1 MSALQ
6 ASNGELR
13 RCSAGVAQAASR
25 SGAGTEQLQAS
36 RRYCKKKT
44 DSRIECW
51 NDTWICAAGHGEGKS
66 EYLERNMKEK
76 EGDKMTISFLCGAGC
91 EGTGQL
97 GLPSGEDFKKDIV
110 LAKDTS
116 EFFNKLNISDRKFE
130 SRAIIDARC
139 TSILYQTVVEHKEIL
154 SKFSDQRRKTV
165 EDYISYRE
173 KSGVF
178 FKEED
183 EKHKEE
189 VKKQFKQLYKNLIN
203 EDDGSVTKNER
214 DAFFKNITLCSF
226 SDELFNYLRVPDKYK
241 TEVGKVER
249 LLYAAYISL
258 IKSIYKTVRDKDF
271 IGSYLLKEN
280 RSDSPRSFEECKKFR
295 KQFNQDLETWVNEI
309 TKKNRFN
316 SNLYYSVIEK
326 IHEKND
332 VTIVTTN
339 YTKFAEKMTDC
350 KTAYLHGRLDL
361 FEDVKTKQVAELSE
375 LDDSKEVLPFIFIPS
390 GVKPVVSLYQI
401 KQYAL
406 ALKAFEKSD
415 VLCILGYSINTD
427 DEHIKNFIAERM
439 NNGKKVVLFKYCGNL
454 DLDFDL
460 IKKDIYGLF
469 ENKNTQFLD
478 IKFISDKQEVL
489 KKFSSRCDTFE
500 NSLNSVITK

>member
-1 MSALQ
+1 M
-6 ASNGELR
+6 
-13 RCSAGVAQAASR
+13 
-25 SGAGTEQLQAS
+25 
-36 RRYCKKKT
+36 
-44 DSRIECW
+44 
-51 NDTWICAAGHGEGKS
+51 
-66 EYLERNMKEK
+66 
-76 EGDKMTISFLCGAGC
+76 
-91 EGTGQL
+91 
-97 GLPSGEDFKKDIV
+97 
-110 LAKDTS
+110 
-116 EFFNKLNISDRKFE
+116 
-130 SRAIIDARC
+130 
-139 TSILYQTVVEHKEIL
+139 
-154 SKFSDQRRKTV
+154 
-165 EDYISYRE
+165 
-173 KSGVF
+173 
-178 FKEED
+178 
-183 EKHKEE
+183 
-189 VKKQFKQLYKNLIN
+189 
-203 EDDGSVTKNER
+203 
-214 DAFFKNITLCSF
+214 
-226 SDELFNYLRVPDKYK
+226 
-241 TEVGKVER
+241 
-249 LLYAAYISL
+249 
-258 IKSIYKTVRDKDF
+258 
-271 IGSYLLKEN
+271 
-280 RSDSPRSFEECKKFR
+280 
-295 KQFNQDLETWVNEI
+295 ETWVNEI

>member
-1 MSALQ
+1 
-6 ASNGELR
+6 
-13 RCSAGVAQAASR
+13 
-25 SGAGTEQLQAS
+25 
-36 RRYCKKKT
+36 
-44 DSRIECW
+44 
-51 NDTWICAAGHGEGKS
+51 
-66 EYLERNMKEK
+66 MKEK
-76 EGDKMTISFLCGAGC
+76 EVNKMTISFLCGAGC
-91 EGTGQL
+91 EGAGQL
-97 GLPSGEDFKKDIV
+97 GLPSGEAFKKDIV

-130 SRAIIDARC
+130 NRAIIDARC

-154 SKFSDQRRKTV
+154 SKFSDEHRKIV
-165 EDYISYRE
+165 EDYICYRE
-173 KSGVF
+173 KTGAFS
-178 FKEED
+178 KETD
-183 EKHKEE
+183 EKLKED
-189 VKKQFKQLYKNLIN
+189 VKEDFKQLYKSLIN
-203 EDDGSVTKNER
+203 EDDSINEDGSINKDDAVKKDEKNEKG
-214 DAFFKNITLCSF
+214 AFFKDITLCSF

-249 LLYAAYISL
+249 LLYAAYMSL

-280 RSDSPRSFEECKKFR
+280 RSDSPRTFEECKKFR
-295 KQFNQDLETWVNEI
+295 KQFNQDLNTWVNEI
-309 TKKNRFN
+309 IEKNRSN
-316 SNLYYSVIEK
+316 SKLYYSVIK
-326 IHEKND
+326 KVCANSD

-361 FEDVKTKQVAELSE
+361 FEDVKTKQVAKLSE

-406 ALKAFEKSD
+406 AFEAFEKSD
-415 VLCILGYSINTD
+415 VLCILGYSISTD

-439 NNGKKVVLFKYCGNL
+439 SNGKKVVLFKYYN
-454 DLDFDL
+454 DVNKDFDS
-460 IKKDIYGLF
+460 IKKGIYGLF

-478 IKFISDKQEVL
+478 IKFISDDQEVL
-489 KKFSSRCDTFE
+489 KRFSGRCDTFE
-500 NSLNSVITK
+500 NSLNSIITK

>member
-1 MSALQ
+1 MC
-6 ASNGELR
+6 G
-13 RCSAGVAQAASR
+13 
-25 SGAGTEQLQAS
+25 
-36 RRYCKKKT
+36 KT
-44 DSRIECW
+44 WREF
-51 NDTWICAAGHGEGKS
+51 
-66 EYLERNMKEK
+66 LEKNMKEK
-76 EGDKMTISFLCGAGC
+76 KVNKMKISFLCGAGC
-91 EGTGQL
+91 EGAGQL

-130 SRAIIDARC
+130 NRAIIDARC

-154 SKFSDQRRKTV
+154 SEFSDENRKTV

-173 KSGVF
+173 KTGVF
-178 FKEED
+178 SKEEC
-183 EKHKEE
+183 ESHKEE
-189 VKKQFKQLYKNLIN
+189 VKKQFKQLYKSLIN
-203 EDDGSVTKNER
+203 EDDSINKDDSVNKDGTVNEDEKNEKG
-214 DAFFKNITLCSF
+214 AFFKNITLCSF

-258 IKSIYKTVRDKDF
+258 IKSIYKTASNKDF

-280 RSDSPRSFEECKKFR
+280 RSDSLRTFEECKKFR
-295 KQFNQDLETWVNEI
+295 KQFNQDLDTWVNEI
-309 TKKNRFN
+309 IKKNRFN

-326 IHEKND
+326 IPEKTD

-339 YTKFAEKMTDC
+339 YTKFAEKMTGC

-361 FEDVKTKQVAELSE
+361 FEDVKTKQIAELSE
-375 LDDSKEVLPFIFIPS
+375 LGDSKEVLPFIFIPS

-406 ALKAFEKSD
+406 AFEAFEDSD

-439 NNGKKVVLFKYCGNL
+439 NNGKKVVLFKYCGKV
-454 DLDFDL
+454 DSDFDS

-469 ENKNTQFLD
+469 DNKNTQFLD
-478 IKFISDKQEVL
+478 IKFISDNQEVL
-489 KKFSSRCDTFE
+489 KKFSGRCDTFE